1 MPKIK
6 YGADVLKKVLSMK
19 HNGYKYSEIAKEL
32 NMNLKAVSNL
42 CQRYRISEKKKEAKE
57 EPKFP
62 VDIKVDGK
70 VVGTIKP
77 MNDWVQEVAEK
88 AKESIEP
95 KPEKTLADFSA
106 RELIKR
112 LYDLG
117 YRIEGKDWNLYCLVK
132 KPIILNDIIGV

>member
-32 NMNLKAVSNL
+32 NMNRKSVENL
-42 CQRYRISEKKKEAKE
+42 CQRYRMAEKKKEVKE

-62 VDIKVDGK
+62 VDIKVDGV

-77 MNDWVQEVAEK
+77 ANDYLKKEAKVEV
-88 AKESIEP
+88 P

-117 YRIEGKDWNLYCLVK
+117 YRIEGKDWNLYCIVK
-132 KPIILNDIIGV
+132 KPVVLNEIIGV

>member
-6 YGADVLKKVLSMK
+6 YGAEVLKKVLSMK
-19 HNGYKYSEIAKEL
+19 HNGYTYSDIAKEL
-32 NMNLKAVSNL
+32 NMNKKSVENL
-42 CQRYRISEKKKEAKE
+42 CQRYRMAEKKKEAKQE
-57 EPKFP
+57 SNFP
-62 VDIKVDGK
+62 VDIKVDGV

-77 MNDWVQEVAEK
+77 ANDYLKKETPAET
-88 AKESIEP
+88 S

-117 YRIEGKDWNLYCLVK
+117 YRIENNSLCCIVK
-132 KPIILNDIIGV
+132 KPVQLSEIIGA